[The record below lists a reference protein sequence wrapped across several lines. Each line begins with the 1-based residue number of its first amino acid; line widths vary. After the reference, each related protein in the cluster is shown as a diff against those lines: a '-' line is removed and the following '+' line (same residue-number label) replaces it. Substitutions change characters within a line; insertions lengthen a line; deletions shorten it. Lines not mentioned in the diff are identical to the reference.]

1 MIATLLPE
9 SKPADPKRVPFTFN
23 ELKRTISQTSV
34 RTLLLFKFFYSVAFT
49 MFESGFALFFMRKL
63 DLDVTSTSFILAYVG
78 IFVAFTQGSLIRIVS
93 KRFDETDIL
102 KLSLPLN
109 VVFLSFYSLSSRLPV
124 LLLIISPLSVT
135 SALSSVSITSTVT
148 KVVPKEKI
156 GGTLGIFNSVD
167 GLTRS
172 VSPILSGLVI
182 QNLGPSIK
190 GPIEGI
196 FLFISTLAFLYYLSG
211 SSTNSSL

>member
-1 MIATLLPE
+1 M
-9 SKPADPKRVPFTFN
+9 
-23 ELKRTISQTSV
+23 
-34 RTLLLFKFFYSVAFT
+34 
-49 MFESGFALFFMRKL
+49 
-63 DLDVTSTSFILAYVG
+63 
-78 IFVAFTQGSLIRIVS
+78 
-93 KRFDETDIL
+93 
-102 KLSLPLN
+102 
-109 VVFLSFYSLSSRLPV
+109 PV
-124 LLLIISPLSVT
+124 LLLIISPISVT

-167 GLTRS
+167 GLTRI

-182 QNLGPSIK
+182 QNFGPSIK